1 MLGPVDT
8 AIPDIHFTNN
18 DGHEVAASPDGLR
31 HVRGMTEEE
40 IEKEYQNIAD
50 MYQMPLEDVK
60 KYIDPEMLKNDLKN
74 QRAYDFVKE
83 NAKR

>member
-1 MLGPVDT
+1 MRLALAKIAELENIVP
-8 AIPDIHFTNN
+8 
-18 DGHEVAASPDGLR
+18 
-31 HVRGMTEEE
+31 TEEE